1 MIESTLPLTFHWQ
14 QSVTWPHLT
23 AREAGKC
30 SLAVCPGGEGKWFG
44 EKLASLC
51 LLGDI
56 RLQIMSVYMSI

>member
-1 MIESTLPLTFHWQ
+1 MIEAILPLMFHWQ
-14 QSVTWPHLT
+14 QSVTWPHPT

-30 SLAVCPGGEGKWFG
+30 SLAVCPGEEKWLGEQ
-44 EKLASLC
+44 LASLY